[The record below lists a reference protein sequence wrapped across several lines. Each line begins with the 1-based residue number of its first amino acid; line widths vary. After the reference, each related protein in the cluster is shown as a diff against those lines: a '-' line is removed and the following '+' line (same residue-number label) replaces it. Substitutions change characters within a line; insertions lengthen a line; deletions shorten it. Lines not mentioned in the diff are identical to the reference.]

1 MSTVT
6 LAGLAISRQGLVDAV
21 ATCRAELGTGG
32 YACFVNVHT
41 LTEATSD
48 SGLRAALAGAR
59 HRFADGAPL
68 VWLAHAK
75 RQPIAERVGGPDFMA
90 ALLAAEPERV
100 HGLIGGGPGI
110 AERVVQRFAVRA
122 VCLAPPFEPFSERA
136 ALASWQAFL
145 DRCPDREPPAI
156 VWVGL
161 GAPKQERWVA
171 TVSPHAPNV
180 MFFAVGAAFDFLALA
195 TPRAPELVQRLGLE
209 WLHRLAHSPRLWS
222 RYLVA
227 GARFAPL
234 ALNELR

>member
-1 MSTVT
+1 MFTVT

-48 SGLRAALAGAR
+48 SGLRAVLAGAR

-68 VWLAHAK
+68 VWLARAK
-75 RQPIAERVGGPDFMA
+75 RQPIVERVGGPDFMA
-90 ALLAAEPERV
+90 ALLVAEPDRV
-100 HGLIGGGPGI
+100 HGLIGGGRGI
-110 AERVVQRFAVRA
+110 AERIAARFGVRA

-145 DRCPDREPPAI
+145 ERCPDRKPPEI

-171 TVSPHAPNV
+171 TVSQHAPNV
-180 MFFAVGAAFDFLALA
+180 TFFAVGAAFDFLALA
-195 TPRAPELVQRLGLE
+195 IPRAPRLLQRLGLE
-209 WLHRLAHSPRLWS
+209 WMHRLAHSPGLWS

-227 GARFAPL
+227 GVRFAPL